1 MSEIRDNTAR
11 HRLELDVDGRIAFT
25 EYKRADGVLTLNHTE
40 VPKQLSGRGIGSAL
54 ARGAL
59 DWARAQ
65 GLKVVPRCPFI
76 KSYID
81 KHAEYAD
88 LLT

>member
-1 MSEIRDNTAR
+1 MPEIRDNTAR
-11 HRLELDVDGRIAFT
+11 RRLELDVDGHVAFT
-25 EYKRADGVLTLNHTE
+25 EYGRANDVLTLNHTE
-40 VPKQLSGRGIGSAL
+40 VPKHLSGRGVGSTL

-65 GLKVVPRCPFI
+65 RLKVIPRCPFI

-88 LLT
+88 LLA

>member
-1 MSEIRDNTAR
+1 MPKIRDNTAR
-11 HRLELDVDGRIAFT
+11 HRLEFDVDGHVAFT
-25 EYKRADGVLTLNHTE
+25 EYRRAGDVLTLNHTE
-40 VPKQLSGRGIGSAL
+40 VPKQLSGRGIGSTL
-54 ARGAL
+54 ARNAL

-88 LLT
+88 LLE